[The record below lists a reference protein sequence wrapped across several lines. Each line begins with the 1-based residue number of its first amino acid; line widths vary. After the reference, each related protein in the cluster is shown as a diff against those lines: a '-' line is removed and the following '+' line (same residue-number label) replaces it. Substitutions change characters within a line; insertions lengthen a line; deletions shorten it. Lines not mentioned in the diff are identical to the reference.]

1 MSILGVL
8 ELFFWK
14 CSHGLRGKSKTILW
28 VLFGIFD
35 VVKSYAFNSWFK
47 LVDNLFSFVKL
58 KLLLLSERFWESW
71 YIENTVILLW
81 FKKHGTRSRCCS
93 EKITKAK
100 IAANFHIWFLFVGGV
115 GGGEGQ
121 GMHLRYKLSTLL
133 SLNFLQWYAIG
144 LSIVGDYEGNKAK
157 LENSKIMKDHFEVRH
172 MITIGKPVHKNHVV
186 WVTRCLHL
194 QNSFKS
200 NYPSK

>member
-14 CSHGLRGKSKTILW
+14 WSHGLRGKSKTILW

-58 KLLLLSERFWESW
+58 KLLLLSERFWGSW
-71 YIENTVILLW
+71 YIEHTVILLW

-100 IAANFHIWFLFVGGV
+100 IAANFHIW
-115 GGGEGQ
+115 
-121 GMHLRYKLSTLL
+121 MHLRCKLSTLL
-133 SLNFLQWYAIG
+133 SLNFSA
-144 LSIVGDYEGNKAK
+144 
-157 LENSKIMKDHFEVRH
+157 
-172 MITIGKPVHKNHVV
+172 VV
-186 WVTRCLHL
+186 CHRPFNCWWLWR
-194 QNSFKS
+194 K
-200 NYPSK
+200 

>member
-1 MSILGVL
+1 M
-8 ELFFWK
+8 
-14 CSHGLRGKSKTILW
+14 
-28 VLFGIFD
+28 
-35 VVKSYAFNSWFK
+35 
-47 LVDNLFSFVKL
+47 DNLFSFVKL
-58 KLLLLSERFWESW
+58 KLLLLSERFWGSW
-71 YIENTVILLW
+71 YIEHTVILLW

-121 GMHLRYKLSTLL
+121 EMHLRYKLSTLL

-172 MITIGKPVHKNHVV
+172 MITIGKTVHKNHVA
-186 WVTRCLHL
+186 WVTRCLHW
-194 QNSFKS
+194 
-200 NYPSK
+200 